1 MILSLEINHQK
12 DLDVISF
19 FPVENA
25 VHCSQDLWFE
35 VLTSSLKMKHSVLIR
50 ESENDLFPVWNNSQ
64 RWQTGD
70 NWCWLHPRALST
82 ITQSYPTSFN
92 AFKTLLMNSK

>member
-1 MILSLEINHQK
+1 MILSLEINFEK

-19 FPVENA
+19 FSVENA
-25 VHCSQDLWFE
+25 VHCSQELWFE
-35 VLTSSLKMKHSVLIR
+35 VLISSLKMKHSVLIR
-50 ESENDLFPVWNNSQ
+50 ESENGPFPEWDKSK

-82 ITQSYPTSFN
+82 ITQSYPSSFN
-92 AFKTLLMNSK
+92 AFKTLLTNSK